1 MGRAGD
7 NRGRGSRRASLGS
20 AGRGSGPP
28 SSWRSWL
35 SLAPAPPATAAVTFE
50 QITLPTA
57 TGKPFTSLAIGP
69 DQKLYAATLEGEI
82 VRFPLSANGTT
93 GTAEV
98 ITSLQAAN
106 GGSQRMLIGL
116 AFDPAST
123 AGNLVL
129 WVTHSAYAFTGGPD
143 WTGKLTRMSGPN
155 LATVQD
161 YVVGL
166 PRSARD
172 HVTNSLTFG
181 ADGAIYFLQGSNT
194 GVGGPE
200 TVWENRPERKLTAA
214 VLRVDPAAI
223 SFTAPG
229 RQDRGGRHVRSF
241 RPPRAAD
248 DPCERASKRVRPRMA
263 HERAALRPHERVES
277 RRQHSG
283 FAHAAAGFVPQP
295 NRFRHERPLYG
306 APGPWAHQFTQSQND
321 YLNRVVQNGYYG
333 HPNPQRCEWV
343 LNGGNPT
350 AGGDP
355 AEVPAYPVGTQ
366 PDRNWRGFAFDF
378 GLHRSANGVIEYKK
392 DTFGGALQG
401 KLLVV
406 RYSQGDDIIVLT
418 PGPPNGDIVS
428 SQTGIAGFTGF
439 ADPLDLVEHPAKGY
453 VYVSELGAQR
463 IRLLRPVDGYARPKG
478 ATPTNVRLVPA
489 FTQCT
494 TPNGDH
500 GAPLASPSCNPP
512 VAESTELTVGSPDA
526 NGEPANSTGLVIL
539 KEVGES
545 PVDPDNGDQ
554 ADVLLTVELTDV
566 RKQSDL
572 SDYSGELEAVLP
584 LRITDRQNGAAQDQ
598 PGTATDLPFSFT
610 IACTPT
616 PGGDSIGSNCNASTS
631 VDAVMSGAAREGKRS
646 IWELGQ
652 VEVFDGGPD
661 GIVAT
666 PGNSLFQVQG
676 LYAP

>member
-1 MGRAGD
+1 MWFL
-7 NRGRGSRRASLGS
+7 SLL
-20 AGRGSGPP
+20 AFVV
-28 SSWRSWL
+28 

-69 DQKLYAATLEGEI
+69 DGNLYAATLEGEI

-98 ITSLQAAN
+98 ITSLQTAN
-106 GGSQRMLIGL
+106 GGSLRMLIGL
-116 AFDPAST
+116 AFDPSST

-155 LATVQD
+155 LAIVQD

-200 TVWENRPERKLTAA
+200 PVWENRPERKLTAA

-223 SFTAPG
+223 TSPPLDVKTEE
-229 RQDRGGRHVRSF
+229 GGTY
-241 RPPRAAD
+241 
-248 DPCERASKRVRPRMA
+248 DP
-263 HERAALRPHERVES
+263 
-277 RRQHSG
+277 
-283 FAHAAAGFVPQP
+283 FVPLAPLTIHASGLRNAFDLVWHTNGQLYVP
-295 NRFRHERPLYG
+295 TNGSNPGGNTPASPMPLPASCVNRIDSGTNGPYAG
-306 APGPWAHQFTQSQND
+306 PQVPGLTNVTQSQND
-321 YLNRVVQNGYYG
+321 YLFRVVQNGYYG

-350 AGGDP
+350 SGSDP

-366 PDRNWRGFAFDF
+366 PDRNWRGSAFDF

-418 PGPPNGDIVS
+418 PGPPNGDVVS

-439 ADPLDLVEHPAKGY
+439 TDPLDLVEHPAKGY

-478 ATPTNVRLVPA
+478 ATPTNLRLVPA

-526 NGEPANSTGLVIL
+526 NGEPANSTGLVVL
-539 KEVGES
+539 KAVGES

-598 PGTATDLPFSFT
+598 PGTATNLPLLLHDRLRSDARRRLDRVHLQRVDLRRCRHVRSCPRGKAFDMG
-610 IACTPT
+610 AR
-616 PGGDSIGSNCNASTS
+616 PGRGLRRRAGRHRCHARQLAVPGS
-631 VDAVMSGAAREGKRS
+631 
-646 IWELGQ
+646 
-652 VEVFDGGPD
+652 GPLR
-661 GIVAT
+661 ALRT
-666 PGNSLFQVQG
+666 WLRHRH
-676 LYAP
+676 